1 MKHRIWTE
9 KNCLVTRIPHLSE
22 DDDNYARDILEE
34 QYNNGWCG
42 ITKEGVVVVD
52 ICLAVGLKNA
62 CEVYVVSREEV
73 REAMM
78 YDHLRILK
86 KEMEALKKLDRS
98 KEDMQD
104 YMTQKSL
111 EDACLEF
118 RWRTGMID
126 CRAWMPGKYGGL
138 KACPHCSE
146 GRDAGEEESGVLTC
160 TAYTRFRQGLDPEG
174 VFKDR
179 MKFLRMV
186 HLVRLELEK

>member
-1 MKHRIWTE
+1 M
-9 KNCLVTRIPHLSE
+9 
-22 DDDNYARDILEE
+22 
-34 QYNNGWCG
+34 
-42 ITKEGVVVVD
+42 D
-52 ICLAVGLKNA
+52 ICLPVGLKNA
-62 CEVYVVSREEV
+62 CKVYVSREEV

-78 YDHLRILK
+78 YDHLCILK
-86 KEMEALKKLDRS
+86 MEMEALKKLDRIS
-98 KEDMQD
+98 KEDCRYMQD

-111 EDACLEF
+111 EDARLEF

-146 GRDAGEEESGVLTC
+146 GRDAGEEESGVHWLTC

-186 HLVRLELEK
+186 QLVRLELEK